1 MNSQELYQPRRAH
14 VPPSNGITSAVP
26 SFNYGDLAEIRIVVG
41 KSWRS
46 YRSVIPFPIK
56 YRPLASPSSLL
67 VRLLAQDEIVDSQ
80 DDRGGRETQCR
91 QGDTSCTHVA
101 DVTLARAAIARPSP
115 LAVRYRDS
123 NKRTCAQGSADLIR
137 ATPRHGSKIPLK
149 GLALATSRMSL
160 FVWGVIIG
168 VKKGVIMGAT
178 RGFGFVGGLWCQK
191 GDTMLTGVLSTVLC
205 RGFWEHGSLDNRFT
219 IWANTIGCVTPRRR
233 NRESSPN
240 QFRKPI
246 LWGSHHW

>member
-1 MNSQELYQPRRAH
+1 MCHHRTALRQQCPRSITAISPKSGLSLERPEVLSLWSLPYQ
-14 VPPSNGITSAVP
+14 I
-26 SFNYGDLAEIRIVVG
+26 
-41 KSWRS
+41 
-46 YRSVIPFPIK
+46 PIK

-91 QGDTSCTHVA
+91 RAILAAHVA

-149 GLALATSRMSL
+149 GLALATS
-160 FVWGVIIG
+160 
-168 VKKGVIMGAT
+168 
-178 RGFGFVGGLWCQK
+178 
-191 GDTMLTGVLSTVLC
+191 
-205 RGFWEHGSLDNRFT
+205 
-219 IWANTIGCVTPRRR
+219 
-233 NRESSPN
+233 
-240 QFRKPI
+240 
-246 LWGSHHW
+246 